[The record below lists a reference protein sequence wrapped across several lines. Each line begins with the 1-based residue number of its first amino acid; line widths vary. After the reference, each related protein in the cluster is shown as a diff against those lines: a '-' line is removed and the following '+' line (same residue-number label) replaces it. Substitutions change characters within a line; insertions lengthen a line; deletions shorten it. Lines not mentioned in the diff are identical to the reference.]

1 MATDAGRVHP
11 ASLCDAVLGR
21 GWSDRS
27 KVMAPKPNGA
37 QAIKKGR
44 SHLLFAVE
52 HADRMRTV
60 TRAYARVA
68 ELLRQ
73 CPQSEPAL

>member
-1 MATDAGRVHP
+1 MPP
-11 ASLCDAVLGR
+11 AS

-27 KVMAPKPNGA
+27 KVMAPKPVGA
-37 QAIKKGR
+37 ERSRRGR
-44 SHLLFAVE
+44 SLPLFAVE

-68 ELLRQ
+68 EFLRQ
-73 CPQSEPAL
+73 CPQSVPAL